1 MIQENQFYATT
12 ILGVR
17 HKGKVVMAGDGQVT
31 WGNTV
36 FKGRARK
43 VRTMHQGNVLAGF
56 AGAAADAF
64 ALFEK
69 FEQFLESVRGKLD
82 RAAVALAKEWRTDKY
97 LRRLEAQLIVM
108 DKEKT
113 FLISG
118 TGDIIEPDHEVI
130 AIGSGGGFALAA
142 GIALVQNS
150 ELDAREIAEQA
161 MNIAADICIYTNH
174 NLTIEEL

>member
-1 MIQENQFYATT
+1 MQENQFHATT

-31 WGNTV
+31 WGNTI
-36 FKGRARK
+36 FKGQARK
-43 VRTMHQGNVLAGF
+43 VRTMHQGQVLAGF

-64 ALFEK
+64 TLFEK
-69 FEQFLESVRGKLD
+69 FEQFLESARGKLD
-82 RAAVALAKEWRTDKY
+82 RAAVALAKEWRTDKF

-108 DKEKT
+108 DKDNT

-118 TGDIIEPDHEVI
+118 NGDIIEPDHEVI

-142 GIALVQNS
+142 GLALVQNAD
-150 ELDAREIAEQA
+150 LDARTIAENA

>member
-1 MIQENQFYATT
+1 MRDQQFYATT

-31 WGNTV
+31 WGNTI
-36 FKGRARK
+36 FKGKARK
-43 VRTMHQGNVLAGF
+43 VRTMHQGQVLAGF

-64 ALFEK
+64 TLFEK
-69 FEQFLESVRGKLD
+69 FEQFLEAARGKLD

-108 DKEKT
+108 DTEKT

-118 TGDIIEPDHEVI
+118 NGDIIEPDHEVI

-142 GIALVQNS
+142 GVALVQNS
-150 ELDAREIAEQA
+150 DLGARAIAEQA
-161 MNIAADICIYTNH
+161 MKIAADICIYTNH

>member
-1 MIQENQFYATT
+1 MMQTNQFHATT

-17 HKGKVVMAGDGQVT
+17 HKDKVVMAGDGQVT
-31 WGNTV
+31 WGNTI
-36 FKGRARK
+36 FKGQARK
-43 VRTMHQGNVLAGF
+43 VRTMHQGQVLAGF

-69 FEQFLESVRGKLD
+69 FEQFLEAARGKLD
-82 RAAVALAKEWRTDKY
+82 RAAIALAKEWRTDKY

-118 TGDIIEPDHEVI
+118 NGDIIEPDHEVI

-142 GIALVQNS
+142 GIALVENS
-150 ELDAREIAEQA
+150 GLDARAIAEKA
-161 MNIAADICIYTNH
+161 MHIAADICIYTNH